1 MTKALFEDKYSTV
14 FCGDAR
20 AVLAELPEHSVDMV
34 MTSPPYY
41 GLRSYRCE
49 PSIWGGDENCKH
61 EWRDGKT
68 KTINPQQDNSGG
80 FSNPTGRGDQKFTAG
95 TGTTGVMAK
104 MLGRKS
110 ILIDVSPD
118 YCAMAVKRL
127 KSVVRQGSL

>member
-1 MTKALFEDKYSTV
+1 MVSPTENEFIGYSD
-14 FCGDAR
+14 CGC
-20 AVLAELPEHSVDMV
+20 L
-34 MTSPPYY
+34 
-41 GLRSYRCE
+41 
-49 PSIWGGDENCKH
+49 I
-61 EWRDGKT
+61 DGKP
-68 KTINPQQDNSGG
+68 ISL
-80 FSNPTGRGDQKFTAG
+80 DQCQPGVVLDLFAG